1 MTWKVVSFEQSGVDW
16 EWRGLDAKA
25 REVGSK
31 SSGQEPL
38 CFHEFA
44 LLAWDEAEGDFF
56 KKNLT
61 VIFFF
66 FII

>member
-56 KKNLT
+56 
-61 VIFFF
+61 
-66 FII
+66 